1 MRNDYEDMEE
11 ESLPEVH
18 VKRRKKS
25 NKVVIF
31 IIELFILLAA
41 LAALYVWQSLDKIER
56 DEVKS
61 PLELHV
67 NKDLSVETIESMQGY
82 VDIALFGV
90 DNRSNGDTDTGH
102 SDVIMIASIN
112 KDTKDIKLVSVYRDT
127 FLDTDIDRDSSPN
140 FNKANRA
147 YMIGGAEQAVKMLN
161 ANLDLDIERYVTV
174 DFKAVT
180 DMVDL
185 VGGVDIDID
194 SAELKWMNS
203 YIDTTA
209 AVTGAKA
216 NHISSTGVQHLD
228 GNQATA
234 YARIRYT
241 KGDDYARSARQR
253 EVINEIVKKLKKADI
268 GTVNNIINTIFPE
281 ISTNFTNMEILS
293 LAKDALSYNL
303 SQTVG
308 FPFNKRAGDA
318 GGKKGSVVFA
328 MDLESNVTALH
339 KFLYE
344 DEAYYPSSL
353 IREYSASINEK
364 YNTAIDRGDAPEA
377 VTGEGSISLDEFA
390 RE

>member
-1 MRNDYEDMEE
+1 MRNVYEDMEE
-11 ESLPEVH
+11 ESLPVARG
-18 VKRRKKS
+18 RRKK
-25 NKVVIF
+25 KKTKIVIF
-31 IIELFILLAA
+31 IIELFVLLAA

-67 NKDLSVETIESMQGY
+67 NKDLSEETMEAMGGY

-90 DNRSNGDTDTGH
+90 DNRSNGDTDSGH
-102 SDVIMIASIN
+102 SDVIMICSIN
-112 KDTKDIKLVSVYRDT
+112 KDTKDVKLVSVYRDT
-127 FLDTDIDRDSSPN
+127 FLDTDIGRDASPN

-161 ANLDLDIERYVTV
+161 ANLDLDIERYITV

-209 AVTGAKA
+209 KVTGAKA
-216 NHISSTGVQHLD
+216 NHLSTTGIQHLD

-253 EVINEIVKKLKKADI
+253 EVINEVVKKLKKADI
-268 GTVNNIINTIFPE
+268 STINGIVNTIFPE

-303 SQTVG
+303 SETGG
-308 FPFNKRAGDA
+308 FPFNKTSKNL
-318 GGKKGSVVFA
+318 GGKKGSVVLC
-328 MDLESNVTALH
+328 MDLESNVKALH

-353 IREYSASINEK
+353 VRDYSTKINEAYGTPVDK
-364 YNTAIDRGDAPEA
+364 GDAPEA
-377 VTGEGSISLDEFA
+377 VSGEGEISLDEFA